1 MSGGRRNK
9 RRWGGAVL
17 ETAVALPLLAVMSFG
32 LIEYG
37 HFFYMRHVLQGAA
50 REGARAAIPA
60 GVDDPDAA
68 VSDAMTA
75 AGLGSANYI
84 VTTDPADISSAS
96 KGTLITVTVEC
107 NWGDVGLRP
116 MKMISSG
123 TKVTGAA
130 VMRKE

>member
-1 MSGGRRNK
+1 MTVK
-9 RRWGGAVL
+9 RARKFRWGGAVL

-68 VSDAMTA
+68 IDEAMTA
-75 AGLGSANYI
+75 AGLGSASYT
-84 VTTDPADISSAS
+84 VTTDPSNVSAAA

-107 NWGDVGLRP
+107 
-116 MKMISSG
+116 
-123 TKVTGAA
+123 
-130 VMRKE
+130 

>member
-1 MSGGRRNK
+1 
-9 RRWGGAVL
+9 
-17 ETAVALPLLAVMSFG
+17 MSFG

-60 GVDDPDAA
+60 GVDDPDGAI
-68 VSDAMTA
+68 DTAMTA
-75 AGLGSANYI
+75 AGLGSASYT
-84 VTTDPADISSAS
+84 VTTDPPDVSTAA

-107 NWGDVGLRP
+107 DWGTVGLRP
-116 MKMISSG
+116 MKLISAA

>member
-1 MSGGRRNK
+1 MMMSRTRK
-9 RRWGGAVL
+9 SRWGGAVL

-60 GVDDPDAA
+60 GVDDPNGA
-68 VSDAMTA
+68 VDDAMTA
-75 AGLGSANYI
+75 AGLGSANYT
-84 VTTDPADISSAS
+84 VTTDPTDVSSAS

-116 MKMISSG
+116 MKMIAAG
-123 TKVTGAA
+123 TKVQGAA
-130 VMRKE
+130 